1 MTPQRQGIRPKRVL
15 DREERQSKKNLVG
28 DGRLLVEGDFCGY
41 PSAALPSVAHLILHC
56 YLLQSVSLKL
66 WGSCWPQRFR
76 WDCFTTVYRLL
87 QTSFPLPNL
96 NDYRSKMSF
105 KTPFEPDSPSTPD
118 KSRSFLSNVSTT
130 PAGPPPSSASFIPRA
145 APPKFGN
152 SPQSLFGKSGI
163 ENDSIFGSSIGSD
176 HFMPPRKKDPA
187 PAKSLAPSQSLFS
200 TTNGSR
206 FNESTS
212 FGQSNSF
219 TSSWMSEGQ
228 EEEMPEEEY
237 EDEWEDENTTEGDM
251 DVDKTKKSGHGLSFM
266 DSTLSREPPRPTTAL
281 GHRKSIYSNPT
292 NAKRPKLDERW
303 ANQSPLRKTAL
314 PPKKD
319 SVMPSI
325 VRNFASR
332 SSFAPVDEPSD
343 MILRTED
350 EVLRLYDE
358 ARQAE
363 EQGKDFYVSLSE
375 VSSTLSSTWK
385 SCAERKGFA
394 GAGFGVGRGEQAP
407 NDIKASFLGSLLL
420 QLHHPPINPPKTA
433 SPPGAFGRFAPQSL
447 ILAGTEE
454 STFTPVPKLLLD
466 WLNTNHVSQ
475 SADIRT
481 LDEAGPNPTASP
493 NFWETITAAVLRGRL
508 GEASTVLRSADFN
521 YARSALEDGLPQS
534 GYRGVQLQNIQKCV
548 NKAVQIL
555 DSCPGVQHEDWDV
568 KGTEWSMYRNRVVTA
583 VTELEEFA
591 EGDESSPEPPVAE
604 NRFQAINFGLKQT
617 TGDQGF
623 SFTKS
628 ARMAESRVP
637 WTIYQN
643 LRTIYRVILGDPG
656 AIMSLSQDW
665 IEAVIGLTAWWDGM
679 DDSSPEDAYLRRL
692 DLAFNSA
699 TNDPS
704 TNFRVNTLSGLEV
717 GLASVFEGN
726 VDGVLRLLQ
735 TWSLCI
741 ASAVAEV
748 ASAGGWM
755 DAADGARKLPGLSEN
770 DLMVLSYGQDGTNA
784 ATPVRR
790 DDVLNAYA
798 SGLFERKSIQNDIGV
813 RDGWELALEVLSRLE
828 DNEKMQ
834 KTTSEL
840 LGKLPLDTAEQMD
853 KVVLLCSELGLES
866 EGRRVSEVSVPVTIV
881 ATDT

>member
-1 MTPQRQGIRPKRVL
+1 
-15 DREERQSKKNLVG
+15 
-28 DGRLLVEGDFCGY
+28 
-41 PSAALPSVAHLILHC
+41 
-56 YLLQSVSLKL
+56 
-66 WGSCWPQRFR
+66 
-76 WDCFTTVYRLL
+76 
-87 QTSFPLPNL
+87 
-96 NDYRSKMSF
+96 MSF
-105 KTPFEPDSPSTPD
+105 KTSFDPFDMDSPSTPD

-130 PAGPPPSSASFIPRA
+130 PSGPPPSSANNDSFIPRA

-152 SPQSLFGKSGI
+152 SSQSLFGKSGI

-187 PAKSLAPSQSLFS
+187 PARPLAQSQSFFN

-206 FNESTS
+206 LNESTS

-219 TSSWMSEGQ
+219 TSSWMSEEGQ
-228 EEEMPEEEY
+228 EEMEPEEEY
-237 EDEWEDENTTEGDM
+237 EDEWEDETM
-251 DVDKTKKSGHGLSFM
+251 DVDKTKKSGGLSFM
-266 DSTLSREPPRPTTAL
+266 DSTMSTEPIRPTTAL

-303 ANQSPLRKTAL
+303 ASQSPVRKTAL

-319 SVMPSI
+319 SVLPSI
-325 VRNFASR
+325 IRNFASR
-332 SSFAPVDEPSD
+332 SSLAPVDEHSD
-343 MILRTED
+343 VILRTED
-350 EVLRLYDE
+350 EVCRLYDE

-375 VSSTLSSTWK
+375 ISSTLASTWK
-385 SCAERKGFA
+385 SCAERNGFS
-394 GAGFGVGRGEQAP
+394 GAGFGVGRGEHAP
-407 NDIKASFLGSLLL
+407 NVVKAGFLGSLLL
-420 QLHHPPINPPKTA
+420 QLHHPPVNPTKTA
-433 SPPGAFGRFAPQSL
+433 SPAGAFGRFAPQSL
-447 ILAGTEE
+447 ILAGSEE
-454 STFTPVPKLLLD
+454 STFTPTSRVLLD
-466 WLNTNHVSQ
+466 WLNANHVSQ
-475 SADIRT
+475 SADIRA
-481 LDEAGPNPTASP
+481 LEEVGPNPTASP
-493 NFWETITAAVLRGRL
+493 NFWETITSAVLRGRL
-508 GEASTVLRSADFN
+508 AEASTVLRSADFN

-534 GYRGVQLQNIQKCV
+534 GYRGAQLQNIQKCI
-548 NKAVQIL
+548 NKALQVL
-555 DSCPGVQHEDWDV
+555 DSCPGVQHEDWEV
-568 KGTEWSMYRNRVVTA
+568 KGTEWSVYRKRVVAA

-591 EGDESSPEPPVAE
+591 EGDETSPEPPVVE
-604 NRFQAINFGLKQT
+604 NRFQAVNFGLKST

-643 LRTIYRVILGDPG
+643 LRTIYRVLLGDPG
-656 AIMSLSQDW
+656 AIMGLSQDW
-665 IEAVIGLTAWWDGM
+665 IEAVIGLTAWWDGEE
-679 DDSSPEDAYLRRL
+679 DSSPEDSYLRRL
-692 DLAFNSA
+692 DLALSSA
-699 TNDPS
+699 TNDP
-704 TNFRVNTLSGLEV
+704 TTGFRINTVSGLEV

-755 DAADGARKLPGLSEN
+755 DAGDGERKLPGLSED
-770 DLMVLSYGQDGTNA
+770 DLMVLSYGQDTSA

-790 DDVLNAYA
+790 DDVLKAYA
-798 SGLFERKSIQNDIGV
+798 SGLFERRSIKNDIGL

-853 KVVLLCSELGLES
+853 KVVLLCSELGLEN
-866 EGRRVSEVSVPVTIV
+866 EGRRVSEVGLPIFAS
-881 ATDT
+881 DMNRRY